1 MASHATHPFPRCQRP
16 ALLAALLTGFPIA
29 GLSSPP
35 EPPRL
40 TVQRDQVNVVISWTG
55 TGTLESA
62 PTVTGPWEPVA
73 TAANPHRMEQPV
85 GTAWFRIR
93 QSHLV
98 TLLRAG
104 TGSGTVRSTPAGLDC
119 GATCE
124 QVFAAGTTLTLRA
137 EPDAGSSF
145 EGWSGDCS
153 GTGDCDIALD
163 QPRTVTAT
171 FTSAPTA
178 GGFVNGDFEQGP
190 NVGWEQYPGPVIF
203 HASVLG
209 QAQPHSGQ
217 YAAWLGMDG
226 DGRRIAQLG
235 QRITLPNRQPLYL
248 NFAAWVYSEEICDVP
263 WYDRLTLY
271 VNDQPVI
278 RNERV
283 CRGGGT
289 DGWQRFSLDLS
300 PLAGQSASFVFE
312 MSSVDALASV
322 LLLDDITVA
331 DAPWAALP

>member
-1 MASHATHPFPRCQRP
+1 MASHATHPSPRAPRP
-16 ALLAALLTGFPIA
+16 ELLAALLA
-29 GLSSPP
+29 MSPVAAITSAP
-35 EPPRL
+35 EPTRL
-40 TVQRDQVNVVISWTG
+40 TVQRDLAKVVISWTG

-62 PTVTGPWEPVA
+62 PTLTGPWAPVA
-73 TAANPHRMEQPV
+73 TTGNPHRIEQPA
-85 GTAWFRIR
+85 GTAWFRLH
-93 QSHLV
+93 QTHPV
-98 TLLRAG
+98 TVHRAG
-104 TGSGTVRSTPAGLDC
+104 TGSGVVRSTLAGLDC

-124 QVFAAGTTLTLRA
+124 QAFPAGITLILRA

-145 EGWSGDCS
+145 EGWNGDCS
-153 GTGDCDIALD
+153 GTGDCEIALD
-163 QPRTVTAT
+163 QPRSVTAT
-171 FTSAPTA
+171 FAVAATG
-178 GGFVNGDFEQGP
+178 GGFINGDFEQGP

-209 QAQPHSGQ
+209 QAQPYSGQ

-248 NFAAWVYSEEICDVP
+248 NFAAWIYSEELCDVP

-271 VNDQPVI
+271 VNEQPVV
-278 RNERV
+278 RNDRV

-289 DGWQRFSLDLS
+289 DGWERFSLDVS

-312 MSSVDALASV
+312 MSSADVLASV
-322 LLLDDITVA
+322 LLLDDITIA